1 MHRRPPSPPRAGE
14 RGFTL
19 IELMVGLTVGSLLIG
34 MVLAIS
40 FRMSTTYR
48 AQGQIVEVQ
57 QTLAAAINQ
66 VRQDAKLA
74 GYAVPNG
81 FRMPGGNY
89 QAPVQFINGGGAVQ
103 PDQIR
108 LFWGDPTRQARV
120 VPVTGM
126 NAGGVVVNVDSA
138 AAFSTGD
145 LVVVT
150 NVKLNNAP
158 SEPAV
163 VGEPPVATY
172 EACVG
177 QITTKSATW
186 ISLAVSGTFGANPFT
201 QCDKVAAAHAAEGLA
216 SDTMVYGFVARAY
229 RIDPTRPDLGVLQAS
244 PSGGL
249 SATADWQD
257 IAVGFSDFQVG
268 ATYDYSWT
276 STPVPAKVALTSFT
290 AVPSQAAWPLS
301 PILPARFGPFPQP
314 TDAYITFVARTLR
327 KVDGV
332 ATGSVP
338 AFGPPLGDQTTA
350 KPVLTDANG
359 PMYIYRYATA
369 RVDFRNL
376 AVSR

>member
-1 MHRRPPSPPRAGE
+1 MTARPPRHGE

-19 IELMVGLTVGSLLIG
+19 IELLVGLTIGSLLIG

-48 AQGQIVEVQ
+48 AQGQIVEIQ
-57 QTLAAAINQ
+57 QTLSAAINQ

-74 GYAVPNG
+74 GYGVPNG

-89 QAPVQFINGGGAVQ
+89 QTPVQFISGGPTA
-103 PDQIR
+103 PDQLR
-108 LFWGDPTRQARV
+108 LFWADPSRQARV

-126 NAGGVVVNVDSA
+126 IASAVVVWVDDASA
-138 AAFSTGD
+138 FTTGD
-145 LVVVT
+145 LVVLT
-150 NVKLNNAP
+150 NVKVDNAP

-172 EACVG
+172 EACAA
-177 QITTKSATW
+177 QITTKNANM
-186 ISLAVSGTFGANPFT
+186 ISLAVSGTFGSSLLAHCSKVVTAHLSEGAN
-201 QCDKVAAAHAAEGLA
+201 
-216 SDTMVYGFVARAY
+216 SDTMLYAFQARAY
-229 RIDPTRPDLGVLQAS
+229 RIDPTRPALGVLQAS

-249 SATADWQD
+249 TANDWQD
-257 IAVGFSDFQVG
+257 IAVGFTDFQLG
-268 ATYDYSWT
+268 ATFNYGWSM
-276 STPVPAKVALTSFT
+276 TPIPAKVSLTNFT
-290 AVPSQAAWPLS
+290 AVPSQAPWPVS
-301 PILPARFGPFPQP
+301 PVLPARFGPFPQP

-332 ATGSVP
+332 ATAVLP
-338 AFGPPLGDQTTA
+338 KFDAPLGDQVTPM
-350 KPVLTDANG
+350 PVLTDANG